1 MLIKDDQEPIAIIGA
16 ACRLSGEVSSLG
28 TLWDMISN
36 ARTGH
41 CKVPEDRWDG
51 DKLFHPDPDR
61 KGTVSSID
69 IPTSQRA
76 ESLTHGVI
84 IDGC

>member
-36 ARTGH
+36 AKTGH

-51 DKLFHPDPDR
+51 DKLYHPDPDR
-61 KGTVSSID
+61 KGTVSTFGT
-69 IPTSQRA
+69 PTSRHEA
-76 ESLTHGVI
+76 SLIHSYMT
-84 IDGC
+84 DGC